1 MVKKVEDRIRLT
13 EKELAKKPA
22 TKKQLRLSTP
32 SGVEVYLCQG
42 GFFICT
48 LEGVE
53 WGRWYSMEGA
63 LSRASSKW
71 RKERRGEPDPFQPLL
86 CSLLEEERKK
96 VEESRRVKYPP
107 AHSQYEGAAYRPSDL
122 DPHEK
127 DLYGD

>member
-1 MVKKVEDRIRLT
+1 MLTRIELA

-22 TKKQLRLSTP
+22 QIKQLRLSSP
-32 SGVEVYLCQG
+32 SGARVYLCQG

-71 RKERRGEPDPFQPLL
+71 KKERKGEPDPFQPLL
-86 CSLLEEERKK
+86 QKIIQGEWKK
-96 VEESRRVKYPP
+96 VEESGGIKYPP
-107 AHSQYEGAAYRPSDL
+107 ARSAYEGAAYRPSEL
-122 DPHEK
+122 DPEERM
-127 DLYGD
+127 LYGD